1 MRTENLY
8 KKKKRDELIWI
19 TGMLLEKE
27 EKQTYT
33 YTNVNRQNMKKG
45 NLISLIVVVVYDI
58 FQIKSFQMLV
68 ENQVKISYKS
78 QDLKDYLNIQARLK
92 H

>member
-33 YTNVNRQNMKKG
+33 YTNVNRQNMKRG
-45 NLISLIVVVVYDI
+45 IL
-58 FQIKSFQMLV
+58 FF
-68 ENQVKISYKS
+68 
-78 QDLKDYLNIQARLK
+78 
-92 H
+92 

>member
-1 MRTENLY
+1 
-8 KKKKRDELIWI
+8 
-19 TGMLLEKE
+19 MLLEKE

-78 QDLKDYLNIQARLK
+78 QDLKDYLSIQARLK